1 MKYNAIIVLGFIGCL
16 LLACTTQ
23 KQALYAFPDAMALPV
38 QKEFARECD
47 KGKILYDM
55 NCAACHNVTVKN
67 KPVIPDFSPEQLI
80 GYELRV
86 SNAQH
91 EGSMPDTKVTAE
103 ELGQIMTFLSYK
115 TKSNIP
121 MKKGK

>member
-1 MKYNAIIVLGFIGCL
+1 MRYSIIAFISCTI
-16 LLACTTQ
+16 LACSSQ
-23 KQALYAFPDAMALPV
+23 KKVSYEFPAAMAGPV
-38 QKEFARECD
+38 KKEFAKECD
-47 KGKILYDM
+47 KGQVLYNI
-55 NCAACHNVTVKN
+55 NCAQCHNLVVKG
-67 KPVIPDFSPEQLI
+67 KQVIPDFKPEQLI

-86 SNAQH
+86 ANPQH

-121 MKKGK
+121 MAKKL